1 MSGVGDLDRADLKAA
16 LKEAGADGWL
26 LYDFHGVN
34 PVMKRI
40 VGSGGLAT
48 RRLFVWLPADGPFVA
63 VVHKIELQ
71 PLAGFPGTVRPYA
84 AWQELHQALGDIVKG
99 RTVAMEVSPEDNVPY
114 LDRVPAGVV
123 ELIAKLGGKVKPS
136 TPLVTRFAARWTPS
150 ELADHRTAAEQ
161 IAEIAKTTIREA
173 VKEIGIRESAV
184 QRRVTERM
192 DKLGLVSLHGAIVGF
207 GPNAANPHYEPL
219 EGKDRALEANQ
230 VVLLDLFG
238 GRSRHTV
245 FADQTWMGF
254 SGKSVPKDVDEVWC
268 TVRDARDA
276 AVNELKRRW
285 AAKQPVTGAMLDK
298 AARDVI
304 AGKGYGE
311 WFVHRTGHSI
321 DQDLH
326 GSGPHLD
333 SYETNDDRLIVPGV
347 GFSVEPGIYLTG
359 RFGVRSEINVVMHAD
374 GPEVTPR
381 VPQTELILPS

>member
-1 MSGVGDLDRADLKAA
+1 MSGLAELDRAELKAA

-34 PVMKRI
+34 PVMRRM

-71 PLAGFPGTVRPYA
+71 PLTSFPGDVRPYA
-84 AWQELHQALGDIVKG
+84 AWQELHQALGAIVKG
-99 RTVAMEVSPEDNVPY
+99 RTVAMEVSTDDAVPY

-123 ELIAKLGGKVKPS
+123 ELVSRLGGKVRTS
-136 TPLVTRFAARWTPS
+136 APLVTRFAARWTPS
-150 ELADHRTAAEQ
+150 ELADHRIAAEQ
-161 IAEIAKTTIREA
+161 LAEIAQGTIRE
-173 VKEIGIRESAV
+173 VVREIGVRESAV
-184 QRRVTERM
+184 QRRVMERM
-192 DKLGLVSLHGAIVGF
+192 TAAGLVATHGPIVGF
-207 GPNAANPHYEPL
+207 GPNAANPHYEPV

-238 GRSRHTV
+238 GRSRQTV

-254 SGKSVPKDVDEVWC
+254 AGREVPADVAEVWR

-276 AVNELKRRW
+276 AVQELARRW
-285 AAKQPVTGAMLDK
+285 KAREPVTGAMLDQ

-321 DQDLH
+321 DQELH

-333 SYETNDDRLIVPGV
+333 SYETNDDRLLMAGV
-347 GFSVEPGIYLTG
+347 GFSVEPGVYLTG
-359 RFGVRSEINVVMHAD
+359 RFGVRSEINVVLHAD

-381 VPQTELILPS
+381 VPQRDLILPG